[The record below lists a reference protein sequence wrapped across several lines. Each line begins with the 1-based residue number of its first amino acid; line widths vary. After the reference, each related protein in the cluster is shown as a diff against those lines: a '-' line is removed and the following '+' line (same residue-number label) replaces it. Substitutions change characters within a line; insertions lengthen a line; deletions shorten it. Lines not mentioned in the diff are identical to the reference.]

1 MQMDEEKG
9 SVLSR
14 TQSNTTT
21 SLRPSVTSSFRIDSR
36 NSNNLGTPTNVNNYF
51 KDHSTNEILD
61 ELELSEVSLHSI
73 SRISD
78 TPDSSILPGKKL
90 AYAIFVILGIGS
102 LIPFQAFITSS
113 SYYLARFCG
122 TTFSNSFESFFIMFY
137 TASQPI
143 GLWITI
149 LYQDNTSIR
158 SLVLYPLIIYSTVFI
173 LITLLV
179 VITATSAD
187 VLFSLTLIGISFCG
201 FCGALMNGG
210 LFGLSGL
217 LPTYYTGG
225 IMNGQALA
233 GFTVSAVNLLIL
245 SVSATERYCANDDN
259 SGATNDD
266 SSCNSSNDV
275 NFGALAFYSLATTV
289 LLLCI
294 VLFLVLL
301 KLEYVG
307 YFLKLYYKERMES
320 AATRRQLTSGDT
332 TNNPMFKMTKDDQT
346 KTTVATA
353 VSESNNHHWLS
364 ESVNIDGGSGSNPS
378 QNEGSTGSSLTK
390 KQQQQQHTQSESK
403 PAVNRVFTSDMVM
416 SLIEDIDKAAV
427 NGHHGGS
434 SSSLTSNPIN
444 ISENGRLSGAVNK
457 DATTGGGTDGSNS
470 SNPSRPVTMGGSG
483 HHVGSLSFHTNMRS
497 TAIVPQEP
505 KKITDSN
512 FQDILMVMNTIK
524 IPAFSVFIVF
534 AGTLTI
540 FPSTMVLIQSQ
551 SSCLSKY
558 NSLFIPILFTIFNL
572 CDFIGRRSA
581 IKFYDKY
588 QPYYQLWINEKN
600 IWIYAIIR
608 LVIPILICFCNV
620 SNTRFPVL
628 FPYDSIVMILFIA
641 LGLTNGFCANLS
653 MMYGPT
659 LVESERSA
667 LAGTIMVFCLSS
679 GLLFGACMSYL
690 VLFILTGTG

>member
-1 MQMDEEKG
+1 MDEEKG
-9 SVLSR
+9 GVLSR
-14 TQSNTTT
+14 TQSSTTT

-36 NSNNLGTPTNVNNYF
+36 NSNNLGTSTNVTNYF
-51 KDHSTNEILD
+51 KDHTTTEILD

-122 TTFSNSFESFFIMFY
+122 TSFANSFESFFIMFY

-158 SLVLYPLIIYSTVFI
+158 SLVLYPLIIYSTVFL

-187 VLFSLTLIGISFCG
+187 VLFSLTLIGISLCG

-245 SVSATERYCANDDN
+245 SVTATERYCDNDDN
-259 SGATNDD
+259 SSTNDD
-266 SSCNSSNDV
+266 NSCSSSDDV
-275 NFGALAFYSLATTV
+275 NFGALAFYSLATAV

-294 VLFLVLL
+294 ILFLLLL
-301 KLEYVG
+301 KLDYVG
-307 YFLKLYYKERMES
+307 YFLKMYYKERMES
-320 AATRRQLTSGDT
+320 AARRQLTSD
-332 TNNPMFKMTKDDQT
+332 NPTGMTAKNPLFKMANDNQQKGI
-346 KTTVATA
+346 
-353 VSESNNHHWLS
+353 SESNNQWMS
-364 ESVNIDGGSGSNPS
+364 ESVNIGGGSGSNPS
-378 QNEGSTGSSLTK
+378 QNEGSNGSLGLK
-390 KQQQQQHTQSESK
+390 KQQQTQSESK

-416 SLIEDIDKAAV
+416 ALIEDIDKAGV
-427 NGHHGGS
+427 HGNG
-434 SSSLTSNPIN
+434 SLTTIPIS
-444 ISENGRLSGAVNK
+444 ISENGQQAASSSSAATGNKESNSSGV
-457 DATTGGGTDGSNS
+457 DGSNNS
-470 SNPSRPVTMGGSG
+470 VVPTRLTIGGSS
-483 HHVGSLSFHTNMRS
+483 HHIGSLSFHTNMR
-497 TAIVPQEP
+497 TAAIVPQEP
-505 KKITDSN
+505 KKISDSN
-512 FQDILMVMNTIK
+512 FHDILAVMNTIK
-524 IPAFSVFIVF
+524 IPAYSVFIVF
-534 AGTLTI
+534 AGTLTV

-558 NSLFIPILFTIFNL
+558 NSLFIPILFTVFNF

-581 IKFYDKY
+581 IKFYDNFQTSFKR
-588 QPYYQLWINEKN
+588 WINEKN
-600 IWIYAIIR
+600 IWIYANLR
-608 LVIPILICFCNV
+608 LTIPILICFCNV
-620 SNTRFPVL
+620 SNTRFPIL
-628 FPYDSIVMILFIA
+628 FVYDGIVFALFIA

-659 LVESERSA
+659 LVESEKSA